1 MLSHDSRV
9 NFLLTPFE
17 NPIPSANPETRRGR
31 TFVTLPFF
39 PLHSRNILDNESSP
53 SSLHFPPFCRTRRIS
68 INNLAWNLQI
78 CESITFS
85 LPSTSSVLSSDFENS
100 MLKIE
105 QQRRDEIFNKK
116 KWLNRNPCWNNNF
129 RQFERYRVF
138 VLFSLFRHFVFRIFL
153 FSFIPGTFVPPSIFL
168 KDLSR
173 QSTRRDRKKKR
184 KKGKTDFISLL
195 RNKNSYEW
203 IRSGNCLH
211 PSMCIF
217 NHWF

>member
-31 TFVTLPFF
+31 TFVTVPFF

-53 SSLHFPPFCRTRRIS
+53 SSLHFPPRTRRIS
-68 INNLAWNLQI
+68 INNFAWNLQI

-100 MLKIE
+100 ILKIE
-105 QQRRDEIFNKK
+105 QQRRGEILNKK

-173 QSTRRDRKKKR
+173 QSTRRDRKKKKKKR
-184 KKGKTDFISLL
+184 KNRFYFFITKQKQL
-195 RNKNSYEW
+195 RMNS
-203 IRSGNCLH
+203 
-211 PSMCIF
+211 
-217 NHWF
+217 